1 MFHVGFVPPCMASAE
16 WWWRGKLTEAQD
28 IQPYNVLFLS
38 TGSAGRSVMAAAI
51 LNRHA
56 GDRFRAFAAGTDPDG
71 AINPVALAV
80 LEAEDFE
87 TEGLRFQSVSDFTA
101 PGAPEMDFIFTLCDD
116 AAGEDLPEWPGDP
129 ATAHWGIENPAKVE
143 GTPIEKERAFET
155 AFHYI
160 RNRVLAF
167 AALPLK
173 TLDHLSLH
181 SHLQAIAR
189 QDGATAEATAQ
200 ATAGTPARG

>member
-1 MFHVGFVPPCMASAE
+1 M
-16 WWWRGKLTEAQD
+16 TEAQD

-56 GDRFRAFAAGTDPDG
+56 GDRFRAFAAGTDADG
-71 AINPVALAV
+71 TVNPFAIDV
-80 LEAEDFE
+80 LDAEDFE
-87 TEGLRFQSVSDFTA
+87 TQGLRFESVETFTG

-143 GTPIEKERAFET
+143 GSPIEKERAFET
-155 AFHYI
+155 AFHYL

-181 SHLQAIAR
+181 SHLHAIG
-189 QDGATAEATAQ
+189 QQEGTTQ
-200 ATAGTPARG
+200 PPKAG

>member
-1 MFHVGFVPPCMASAE
+1 M
-16 WWWRGKLTEAQD
+16 TDQQD

-38 TGSAGRSVMAAAI
+38 TGNAGRSVMAAAI

-71 AINPVALAV
+71 TVNPIAIEVLA
-80 LEAEDFE
+80 AEDFE
-87 TEGLRFQSVSDFTA
+87 TDGLQFRPVSDFIG
-101 PGAPEMDFIFTLCDD
+101 PDAPEMDFIFTLCDD
-116 AAGEDLPEWPGDP
+116 AAGEDLPDWPGDP

-143 GTPIEKERAFET
+143 GSPIEKERAFET
-155 AFHYI
+155 AFHYL

-181 SHLQAIAR
+181 SHLQAIGR
-189 QDGATAEATAQ
+189 QEGASKSTL
-200 ATAGTPARG
+200 AG